1 MGFIQRCLIGL
12 ALFAL
17 MGNGQETSRKRQG
30 AAKSDDFIFEVEPS
44 VIAPG
49 ETAVLYWSIKGAT
62 KVVIEEASTS
72 NGELHKIGE
81 YGASG
86 RLEIRPRA
94 DTTYVVSC
102 EGSTKYSCASISL
115 RVRVKQH

>member
-1 MGFIQRCLIGL
+1 MNLTKACLFGL
-12 ALFAL
+12 AIVGLV
-17 MGNGQETSRKRQG
+17 GGQQTSTRDKQRDERS
-30 AAKSDDFIFEVEPS
+30 KDFVFEIRPP

-62 KVVIEEASTS
+62 KVTIEQVPASKRDL
-72 NGELHKIGE
+72 EKIGTFA
-81 YGASG
+81 GSG
-86 RLEIRPRA
+86 QLEVRPRE

-102 EGSTKYSCASISL
+102 EGSTTLVCASISV